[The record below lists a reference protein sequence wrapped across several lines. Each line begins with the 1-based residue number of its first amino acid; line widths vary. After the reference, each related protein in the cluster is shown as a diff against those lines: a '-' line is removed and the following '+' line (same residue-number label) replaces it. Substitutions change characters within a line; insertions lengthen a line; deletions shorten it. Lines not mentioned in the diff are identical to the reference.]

1 MSGKQ
6 IRRVSLGVAALTG
19 TLALTACAQ
28 AEAAT
33 GASPRCAT
41 ADLAVSLG
49 EPKQLEE
56 ATGQYDVPLTFKNIS
71 SHACGLHGAP
81 GVDLVGPPD
90 PNGPVYHLPRVD
102 NGVRVNEVP
111 AGKTATATVTVLTRT
126 NGSVGSGGS
135 TSWTPTK
142 LVTIPPGQTEA
153 LTADWPPTLPVLR
166 QDAATHPGSWVNGI
180 LADPL

>member
-6 IRRVSLGVAALTG
+6 IKRVSLGVAVLTG
-19 TLALTACAQ
+19 ALALTAAST

-33 GASPRCAT
+33 TRCGT
-41 ADLAVSLG
+41 GDLAVSLG

-71 SHACGLHGAP
+71 SKTCGLHGVP
-81 GVDLVGPPD
+81 GVDLAGPDD

-111 AGKTATATVTVLTRT
+111 PGSTATATVTVLSSTE
-126 NGSVGSGGS
+126 GSVGSGGS
-135 TSWTPTK
+135 TSWTPSK
-142 LVTIPPGQTEA
+142 LVTIPPGETEA
-153 LTADWPPTLPVLR
+153 LSVDWPSGLPVLR
-166 QDAATHPGSWVNGI
+166 QDAATRPGSWVNGI
-180 LADPL
+180 LADPTAS